1 MTLALSQTIHAYN
14 MRSEKSLFSSNP
26 IANGKLNL
34 VTLISFALIAFV
46 AFTPG
51 VVTAFGMTYMPAWCY
66 GVAVGFGFAPIV
78 LVEIYKLC
86 HMLYLKGREKK
97 ASAEK

>member
-1 MTLALSQTIHAYN
+1 M
-14 MRSEKSLFSSNP
+14 
-26 IANGKLNL
+26 
-34 VTLISFALIAFV
+34 